1 MRIMHK
7 IQKTKIIIEIAK
19 INEIFSTLIAIH
31 SGINVQSIQRRSK
44 IEEYFDPAEG
54 DEFMG

>member
-1 MRIMHK
+1 MHK